1 MHTPLKPPFT
11 YRCADTLTE
20 KEREREREREREE
33 RGRLCL
39 RETFCS
45 TCWFDRTQSHM
56 GLGLREPY
64 HGQDNFDLSLS
75 FNIHLACPF
84 LSISTTFALI
94 YISSR
99 AYSYLHL
106 IMCLFLFFL
115 NLTSKYLPMYINIYH
130 VYSFLSIS
138 SYVEKYLPCIFISFH
153 IYLCREI
160 STTYVHLFIS
170 MPMYRNI

>member
-1 MHTPLKPPFT
+1 M
-11 YRCADTLTE
+11 
-20 KEREREREREREE
+20 
-33 RGRLCL
+33 CL

-75 FNIHLACPF
+75 LAFNIHLACPF

-138 SYVEKYLPCIFISFH
+138 TYVEKYLPPIS
-153 IYLCREI
+153 IYLYLCPCIEI
-160 STTYVHLFIS
+160 SNILDLLFWS
-170 MPMYRNI
+170 FLCRYSLFLPV